1 MIFFPSVP
9 GNKER
14 AFEVEQNV
22 EVYDAYIKKVVK
34 YSPILFVE
42 DQQGNIV
49 PNYDVKII
57 VSGQD
62 YALNS
67 GVDGTIQLPTMNEGQ
82 KFIAIDM
89 ANYANTE
96 EYLVTS
102 TDAKSPYHFHIKT
115 QGKRR
120 SQLMLLIK
128 QARV

>member
-1 MIFFPSVP
+1 MLGELPIGDAFVIFFPSVP

-57 VSGQD
+57 VNGQD
-62 YALNS
+62 YAL
-67 GVDGTIQLPTMNEGQ
+67 
-82 KFIAIDM
+82 IA
-89 ANYANTE
+89 
-96 EYLVTS
+96 V
-102 TDAKSPYHFHIKT
+102 
-115 QGKRR
+115 
-120 SQLMLLIK
+120 LMELYSF
-128 QARV
+128 QQ